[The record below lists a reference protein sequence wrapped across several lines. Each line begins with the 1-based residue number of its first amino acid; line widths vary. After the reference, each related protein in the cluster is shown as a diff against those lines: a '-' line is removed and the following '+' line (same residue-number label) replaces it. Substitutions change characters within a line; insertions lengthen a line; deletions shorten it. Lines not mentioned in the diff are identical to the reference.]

1 MLPKTISNCMKD
13 FYQSAFYGVVK
24 ETQESSG
31 YTLPVDI
38 ESYVVMLLAD
48 HLDKP
53 NFLPESTFAESYLK
67 LKNSRDA
74 KALGD
79 SCLFVTGVFPD
90 YGIDQ
95 DYYIG
100 IGQSSYN
107 SISYGMNKDL
117 FNDLSKHFKFLRYF
131 IELTTSSRTSAYR

>member
-1 MLPKTISNCMKD
+1 MKD

>member
-1 MLPKTISNCMKD
+1 MLPKTISNSMKD

>member
-1 MLPKTISNCMKD
+1 MKD

-53 NFLPESTFAESYLK
+53 NFLPETTFAESYLR

-95 DYYIG
+95 EYYIG
-100 IGQSSYN
+100 IGQSSYH
-107 SISYGMNKDL
+107 SITNGMNKDL

-131 IELTTSSRTSAYR
+131 IELTTSSHTSVYR